1 MEHTEPSA
9 NARIFSFPRRSL
21 RMLVTALVSC
31 TALLSFSI
39 YSSLFSDGR
48 PDLLLFFVA
57 VVFFGWIGAIHL
69 RRLRVLDDRV
79 AIDES
84 GICYL
89 PARGPNCWIAWD
101 DIGSIKSHKIMWF
114 LEVIDG
120 RRSRRIRL
128 EYNLDNFS
136 GLRQLMSEH
145 SVRAK

>member
-1 MEHTEPSA
+1 
-9 NARIFSFPRRSL
+9 
-21 RMLVTALVSC
+21 MLVTALVSC

-69 RRLRVLDDRV
+69 RRLRALYDRV

-84 GICYL
+84 GIWYI
-89 PARGPNCWIAWD
+89 AAKGPNCRIAWD

-114 LEVIDG
+114 LEVIDSS
-120 RRSRRIRL
+120 RSRRIRL
-128 EYNLDNFS
+128 EYNLDKFNS
-136 GLRQLMSEH
+136 LRQLISEH
-145 SVRAK
+145 GS